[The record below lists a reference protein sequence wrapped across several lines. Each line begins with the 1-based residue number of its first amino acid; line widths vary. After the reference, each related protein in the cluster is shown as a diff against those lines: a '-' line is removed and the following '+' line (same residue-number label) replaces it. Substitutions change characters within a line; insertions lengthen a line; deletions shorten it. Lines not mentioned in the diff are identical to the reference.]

1 MKIKQLVW
9 TQLPDYQEPIGYR
22 GEVTGYIDVE
32 GWHFARGFATD
43 KVYHIHRDPAD
54 GLYYPLWDSFP
65 GFELLED
72 AKAAAQADFEAKILE
87 ALDA

>member
-9 TQLPDYQEPIGYR
+9 TQLPGYQEPIGYR

-32 GWHFARGFATD
+32 GWYLAKAPSTGKEYR
-43 KVYHIHRDPAD
+43 IHKEPDD
-54 GLYYPLWDSFP
+54 DLFYPLWDCMP

-72 AKAAAQADFEAKILE
+72 AKAAAQAEFETDIME